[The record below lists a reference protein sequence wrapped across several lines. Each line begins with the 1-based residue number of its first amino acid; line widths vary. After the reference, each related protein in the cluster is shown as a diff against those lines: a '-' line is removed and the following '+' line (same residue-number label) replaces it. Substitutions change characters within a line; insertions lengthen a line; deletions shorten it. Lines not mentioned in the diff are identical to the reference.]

1 MVLLPITFHSPL
13 IHQLRDLLTFLLTF
27 CSLFT
32 QLMLAYYSYAPYF
45 LGIILLPMGTLAFFL
60 VLRVR
65 RDQAVDK
72 MVKKG
77 R

>member
-72 MVKKG
+72 MVKTG
-77 R
+77 Q